1 MDYYRLLDFH
11 TEPFS
16 NSPDPEFF
24 FGSSSHTDC
33 LQKLEISI
41 RLKRG
46 LCVVMGE
53 VGAGK
58 TTICRK
64 LIRDLKD
71 DPGIETHLILD
82 PSFISSLEML
92 GCLNR
97 MMRNIGPGERAPSSE
112 AGYKELIK
120 NHLFQKVVQEE
131 KSVVLIV
138 DEGQKISSSCLEVL
152 RELLNF
158 ETNEHK
164 LLQIIIFA
172 QNEFQ
177 DILNKH
183 SNFADRI
190 SLFYH
195 ISPLNLKETREL
207 IRFRLDRASDYST
220 SRRPQVSFSSGAY
233 RKIHRITRGH
243 PRKIINICHR
253 LLMLLIVTNRQRVTG
268 AMVKKAGLSLSSIR
282 QRSFFQR
289 RAIAG
294 AAASLFIIIVLSGYL
309 LYPEPGDFFQAG
321 LSTTPRHEQ
330 EQSGPYVRMKLD
342 PMPEPETAD
351 NVLSETLPAGQKVLP
366 LLEKPGL
373 EENENLL
380 KQTEAW
386 PVIPEELGQLRVRRN
401 ENLWNIT
408 SRVYGRATVSLL
420 NRIEEVNPHVRN
432 INRLYEGQRIF
443 MPVRNA
449 DPPSPEETF
458 WITLKTFSELEQAYS
473 VLVNKDKERLR
484 ILSYIRPE
492 SDPSFAVAWP
502 RSFSSEKKAREEM
515 GNMPASM
522 RDNAEILQLDSR
534 DILLF

>member
-16 NSPDPEFF
+16 NSPDPGFF
-24 FGSSSHTDC
+24 FGSSSHLDC

-71 DPGIETHLILD
+71 DPDIEAHLVLD
-82 PSFISSLEML
+82 PSFMSSLEML
-92 GCLNR
+92 GSLNR
-97 MMRNIGPGERAPSSE
+97 MMRKAGPGERAPSSE

-177 DILNKH
+177 DTLSRH

-195 ISPLNLKETREL
+195 ICPLNLKETRDL
-207 IRFRLDRASDYST
+207 IRFRLDKAADYSS

-233 RKIHRITRGH
+233 RKIHRITNGH
-243 PRKIINICHR
+243 PRKIINICHQ
-253 LLMLLIVTNRQRVTG
+253 LLMLLIVTNRQKVTA
-268 AMVKKAGLSLSSIR
+268 AMVRKAGLNLTSIR
-282 QRSFFQR
+282 KRSFFKR

-294 AAASLFIIIVLSGYL
+294 AAASLFIMVVVFGYL
-309 LYPEPGDFFQAG
+309 LYPGPGDFFQAG
-321 LSTTPRHEQ
+321 LSTSPGHEQ
-330 EQSGPYVRMKLD
+330 EKSASYVRMKLD
-342 PMPEPETAD
+342 PMPEAETAD
-351 NVLSETLPAGQKVLP
+351 IVHSETMHAGQEVLLVP
-366 LLEKPGL
+366 EKQRP
-373 EENENLL
+373 EKKEDLL
-380 KQTEAW
+380 KQDETW
-386 PVIPEELGQLRVRRN
+386 PIIPEELGRIKVRRN
-401 ENLWNIT
+401 ENLWIII
-408 SRVYGRATVSLL
+408 SRVYGRATVNLL
-420 NRIEEVNPHVRN
+420 DRVEVVNPHVRN
-432 INRLYEGQRIF
+432 INRLYEGQMIF

-449 DPPSPEETF
+449 APPSPEEAF
-458 WITLKTFSELEQAYS
+458 WITLKSFTELEPAYS
-473 VLVNKDKERLR
+473 DLVNTDKDRLR
-484 ILSYIRPE
+484 ILSYIRPD
-492 SDPSFAVAWP
+492 SGPLFAVAWP
-502 RSFSSEKKAREEM
+502 RSFSSEKSAREEM
-515 GNMPASM
+515 GNMPADM
-522 RDNAEILQLDSR
+522 RDSAEILHLDSG